1 MKYTKSNEPAGS
13 NVPAIRETA
22 DHGPNQES
30 ETMRTLTEIRLLSSD
45 FADITGTVTYRAWSK
60 MDKCTYDFSWP
71 AEAPAPVDGLI
82 LGKTSLRLY

>member
-1 MKYTKSNEPAGS
+1 MNRPGVITPAHRDLV
-13 NVPAIRETA
+13 NQ
-22 DHGPNQES
+22 GPNQES
-30 ETMRTLTEIRLLSSD
+30 EAMRTLTEIRLLSSD